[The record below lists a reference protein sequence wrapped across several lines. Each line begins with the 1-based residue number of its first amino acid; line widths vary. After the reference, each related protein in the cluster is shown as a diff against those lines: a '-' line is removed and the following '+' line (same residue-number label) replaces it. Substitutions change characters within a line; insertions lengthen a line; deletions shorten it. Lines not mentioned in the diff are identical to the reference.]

1 MKILIT
7 GGCGFIGSNIAIYL
21 KKNNI
26 KNKIYCAD
34 NFYRKGSIE
43 NKKRLLKKDIAVI
56 KCDIRNKNDLNKVPE
71 FDLLI
76 DCAADPSVA
85 TGYENGLRYLIDT
98 NLIGTLNCLNLVKR
112 NSAKI
117 IFLSSSRIYPFD
129 IINASKYNIIDKSFS
144 PKINILGLN
153 KKKGINENFQTT
165 GLKTFYGFT
174 KFSSEELIKEY
185 CYAYNI
191 PYVINRCGVVA
202 GPWQWGKI
210 DQGFVVYW
218 ILCYLFNK
226 KLNYIGYGGKGY
238 QVRDVLNINDLVK
251 LISLQT
257 HSFKKFDNELF
268 NIGGGQSNKISLYN
282 LTKKTDEMFGFEK
295 KITRIKETRYGDIPY
310 YVTDNTKIY
319 KKCGW
324 EPEINVLKTVE
335 EIFDW
340 IKTNQILWKKY
351 L

>member
-1 MKILIT
+1 MRILIT

-21 KKNNI
+21 KKINN

-43 NKKRLLKKDIAVI
+43 NKKRLLKKDIVVI
-56 KCDIRNKNDLNKVPE
+56 KCDIRNEKDLNKIPK

-85 TGYENGLRYLIDT
+85 TGYNNGLRYLIDT

-112 NSAKI
+112 NKAKI

-129 IINASKYNIIDKSFS
+129 IINASKYKIIDKCFF
-144 PKINILGLN
+144 PMKNILGLN
-153 KKKGINENFQTT
+153 KNKGINENFQTT
-165 GLKTFYGFT
+165 GLKTFYGYT

-191 PYVINRCGVVA
+191 SYVINRCGVVA

-210 DQGFVVYW
+210 DQGFIVYW

-226 KLNYIGYGGKGY
+226 KLNYIGYGGNGN

-257 HSFKKFDNELF
+257 HNFEKFNNELF

-282 LTKKTDEMFGFEK
+282 LTKKTDEIFKFKK
-295 KITRIKETRYGDIPY
+295 KISRIKKTRYGDIPY

-319 KKCGW
+319 EKCGW
-324 EPEINVLKTVE
+324 EPEISVLKTVE

-340 IKTNQILWKKY
+340 IKINKILLKKY